1 MGNYPT
7 SVVSIQ
13 GKSQMATF
21 YDSISPD
28 LQEWIEAQ
36 HIFFVASAPLS
47 AEGHVNLSPKGL
59 DCLRVLGPNRVA
71 YLDLTGSGNETSA
84 HLAENGRITFMFCS
98 FGRAP
103 RITRLFGRG
112 ETILPGS
119 AEWNRLAEHFP
130 SGYAGVR
137 QIISADIYQAQTSC
151 GFAVPFMQFV
161 EDRETLRDWAA
172 KKGESGIADYQVKQ
186 NSVSLDGLPSAMASR
201 A

>member
-1 MGNYPT
+1 
-7 SVVSIQ
+7 
-13 GKSQMATF
+13 MAKEFSKIDTE
-21 YDSISPD
+21 IR
-28 LQEWIEAQ
+28 EWISRQ
-36 HIFFVASAPLS
+36 RVFFVSTAPLS
-47 AEGHVNLSPKGL
+47 GGGLINCSPKGM
-59 DCLRVLGPNRVA
+59 DTFRVLDDHTVA

-98 FGRAP
+98 FDRAP

-186 NSVSLDGLPSAMASR
+186 NSVSLDGLPSALASR

>member
-1 MGNYPT
+1 L
-7 SVVSIQ
+7 
-13 GKSQMATF
+13 ATF

-47 AEGHVNLSPKGL
+47 GEGHVNLSPKGL
-59 DCLRVLGPNRVA
+59 DCLRVLSPNRVA

-84 HLAENGRITFMFCS
+84 HLDENGRITFMFCS
-98 FGRAP
+98 FDRAP

-112 ETILPGS
+112 ETVLPGS
-119 AEWNRLAEHFP
+119 ARWESLSPHFP
-130 SGYAGVR
+130 AGYAGVR

-161 EDRETLRDWAA
+161 EERDTLLRSSAA
-172 KKGESGIADYQVKQ
+172 KGEVAMAEYQIEK
-186 NSVSLDGLPSAMASR
+186 NSVSLDGLPAPLAAER
-201 A
+201 

>member
-1 MGNYPT
+1 
-7 SVVSIQ
+7 
-13 GKSQMATF
+13 MATF

-36 HIFFVASAPLS
+36 HIFFVASAPLR

-59 DCLRVLGPNRVA
+59 DCFRVLGPNRVA

-98 FGRAP
+98 FDKAP
-103 RITRLFGRG
+103 RILRLFGRG
-112 ETILPGS
+112 ETILPDD
-119 AEWNRLAEHFP
+119 ADWARLTDQFP

-137 QIISADIYQAQTSC
+137 QIITADIYQVQTSC

-161 EDRETLRDWAA
+161 EEREALLNWAA
-172 KKGESGIADYQVKQ
+172 SKGETAIADYQIEK
-186 NSVSLDGLPSAMASR
+186 NSMSVDGLPTPLAGG
-201 A
+201 